1 MASVDLEMRTLF
13 RPEFLNRL
21 DDRIIF
27 QSLTREDIE
36 SIVEIQIHQLEKRLE
51 DQQLRLEISA
61 EARRLLAREG
71 YDPQFGA
78 RPLKRTIQSMVLDP
92 LAMRMLEGEFAPGDS
107 VLADV
112 HDDGLVFSCATKS
125 ED

>member
-1 MASVDLEMRTLF
+1 
-13 RPEFLNRL
+13 
-21 DDRIIF
+21 
-27 QSLTREDIE
+27 
-36 SIVEIQIHQLEKRLE
+36 LEKRLE
-51 DQQLRLEISA
+51 DQQLQLKIST
-61 EARRLLAREG
+61 EARQLLAREG

-112 HDDGLVFSCATKS
+112 QDDALVFSCTTKS
-125 ED
+125 EV